1 MGGELAD
8 DGQETIRS
16 FNYNATFE
24 FAVKAIQELNNI
36 VKKQP
41 EHKDAHKK
49 PIDILKYRLFNAS
62 KLNHLN

>member
-16 FNYNATFE
+16 FNYNAIFE

-49 PIDILKYRLFNAS
+49 TNWHIKIYIIQRLKTKS
-62 KLNHLN
+62 S